1 MKNVFK
7 KIAILLIITCSF
19 SAVSCNAIIPATEN
33 SEAQFP
39 SISMEDFS
47 EIEISDYNTEYY
59 KMTVDD
65 IYIKNDLKT
74 ANGAIK
80 SDYHVIKKDNAI
92 AATVKQAPLAR
103 FDGLDLFFV
112 GTNYAENRLSLRIPY
127 FARDEYEDADGL
139 YYHEFRNGTNE
150 YLGYMLRKE
159 HNDIFILNSIE
170 EFKNIADTAVSEFI
184 DIKKFDV
191 TVEDLS
197 YNSEKPIKYRFT
209 YNRMLNGI
217 ETTEKA
223 ICIVNASGEVVV
235 CNVQNI
241 GMFENVKA
249 PKIDMKQLEDLALK
263 KTDIWFEDL
272 TEAFIFTDMHI
283 ENCIYD
289 VYNGNIELHFNLAFH
304 YYSKLVEAMKDNP
317 LYDTIP
323 MVIVFD

>member
-1 MKNVFK
+1 MKRIFSV
-7 KIAILLIITCSF
+7 LLLLALLLSF
-19 SAVSCNAIIPATEN
+19 AACRTSEDKDTISSVAGDDTSVIEAASADS
-33 SEAQFP
+33 
-39 SISMEDFS
+39 
-47 EIEISDYNTEYY
+47 SDYNAEYY
-59 KMTVDD
+59 KLTVDD

-74 ANGAIK
+74 ANGAVK
-80 SDYHVIKKDNAI
+80 SDYHVIKKENAS

-112 GTNYAENRLSLRIPY
+112 GTNYAENRLSLRTPY

-150 YLGYMLRKE
+150 YLGYMLREE

-170 EFKNIADTAVSEFI
+170 EFQNIADTAVSEFI
-184 DIKKFDV
+184 DIKKYDV
-191 TVEDLS
+191 TVEDLT
-197 YNSEKPIKYRFT
+197 YNSDKPTKYRFT

-223 ICIVNASGEVVV
+223 VCIVNASGEVVV

-241 GMFENVKA
+241 DLFKNLNA
-249 PKIDMKQLEDLALK
+249 PKIDMKQLEELATK
-263 KTDIWFEDL
+263 KSGFWFEDL
-272 TEAFIFTDMHI
+272 NEAFVFTDMQI

-289 VYNGNIELHFNLAFH
+289 VYNGNLELHFDLAFH

-317 LYDTIP
+317 LYDAIP